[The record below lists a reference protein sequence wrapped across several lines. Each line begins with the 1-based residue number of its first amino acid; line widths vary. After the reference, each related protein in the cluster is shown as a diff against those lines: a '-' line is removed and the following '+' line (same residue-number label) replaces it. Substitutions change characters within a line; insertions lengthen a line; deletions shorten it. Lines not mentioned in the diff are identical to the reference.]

1 MDFKSSEIK
10 ESVKKIIK
18 NIVRDNVMENKYF
31 DFSLSKI
38 K

>member
-1 MDFKSSEIK
+1 MDFKSSELK
-10 ESVKKIIK
+10 ESIRKIIK
-18 NIVRDNVMENKYF
+18 NIVRDNVIHNKYF